1 MFHKKEI
8 IIENAVGVFAER
20 GYYKATTAMV
30 AKAVW
35 SDTALCVSF
44 FENKEEL
51 FKAVIDRAFIRI
63 YDTFAEVNAPAD
75 QLIETMGHAFEQI
88 IQTHRDEVLMVMQ
101 AHAISDAGIRE
112 HVSKLFNKI
121 FESLTLK
128 FDKGG
133 IPNPKETAAHFIG
146 TGLLIT
152 LAEVLN
158 LPQLTHG
165 KIIVK
170 KEHLCFF
177 FKRKFID

>member
-1 MFHKKEI
+1 MIVLALRENKRER
-8 IIENAVGVFAER
+8 IIENALGVFAEM

-30 AKAVW
+30 AKASGV
-35 SDTALCVSF
+35 TQPYVFHF

-51 FKAVIDRAFIRI
+51 FKVVIDRAFNRI
-63 YDTFAEVNAPAD
+63 YDTFSKVEAPAD
-75 QLIETMGHAFEQI
+75 QLIQTMGRAFSEI

-112 HVSKLFNKI
+112 HVRKLFLQI

-128 FDKGG
+128 FEKSG
-133 IPNPKETAAHFIG
+133 IPNAKATAAHFIG

-152 LAEVLN
+152 VAEVLD

-165 KIIVK
+165 EG
-170 KEHLCFF
+170 KEEC
-177 FKRKFID
+177 

>member
-1 MFHKKEI
+1 MVANVAVREDKKEI

-30 AKAVW
+30 AKAAGV
-35 SDTALCVSF
+35 TQPYVFHF

-51 FKAVIDRAFIRI
+51 FKAVINRAFGRV
-63 YDTFAEVNAPAD
+63 YDTFAEVQAPAD
-75 QLIETMGHAFEQI
+75 ELIETMGHAFEQI

-101 AHAISDAGIRE
+101 AHAISEPGIRE
-112 HVSKLFNKI
+112 HVSSLFLRI

-128 FDKGG
+128 FNKAG
-133 IPNPKETAAHFIG
+133 IPNAKETAAHFIG

-165 KIIVK
+165 KD
-170 KEHLCFF
+170 HC
-177 FKRKFID
+177 

>member
-1 MFHKKEI
+1 MVANVAVREDKKEI

-30 AKAVW
+30 AKAAGV
-35 SDTALCVSF
+35 TQPYVFHF

-51 FKAVIDRAFIRI
+51 FKAVINRAFSRI
-63 YDTFAEVNAPAD
+63 YDTFAQVDAPAD

-88 IQTHRDEVLMVMQ
+88 IQTYRDEVLMVMQ
-101 AHAISDAGIRE
+101 AHAISDPGIRE
-112 HVSKLFNKI
+112 HVSSMFLKI
-121 FESLTLK
+121 FESLTSK
-128 FDKGG
+128 FDKAG
-133 IPNPKETAAHFIG
+133 IPNAKATAAQFIG

-165 KIIVK
+165 KD
-170 KEHLCFF
+170 HC
-177 FKRKFID
+177 

>member
-1 MFHKKEI
+1 MVANVAVREDKKEI

-30 AKAVW
+30 AKAAGV
-35 SDTALCVSF
+35 TQPYVFHF

-51 FKAVIDRAFIRI
+51 FKAVIDRAFGRI
-63 YDTFAEVNAPAD
+63 YDTFAGVQAPAD

-101 AHAISDAGIRE
+101 AHAISDPGIRE
-112 HVSKLFNKI
+112 HVSRLFLKI

-128 FDKGG
+128 FENAG
-133 IPNPKETAAHFIG
+133 IPNAKGTASQFIG

-152 LAEVLN
+152 LAEVLK
-158 LPQLTHG
+158 LPQLTPGH
-165 KIIVK
+165 
-170 KEHLCFF
+170 ENC
-177 FKRKFID
+177 

>member
-1 MFHKKEI
+1 MVVNVAVREDKKEI

-30 AKAVW
+30 AKAAGV
-35 SDTALCVSF
+35 TQPYVFHF

-51 FKAVIDRAFIRI
+51 FKAVIDRAFSRI

-75 QLIETMGHAFEQI
+75 QLVETMGHAFEQI

-101 AHAISDAGIRE
+101 AHAISDPGIRE
-112 HVSKLFNKI
+112 HVSSLFLKI

-128 FDKGG
+128 FDKAG
-133 IPNPKETAAHFIG
+133 IPNAKETAAHFIG

-165 KIIVK
+165 KD
-170 KEHLCFF
+170 HC
-177 FKRKFID
+177 

>member
-1 MFHKKEI
+1 MVTNVAVREDKKEI

-30 AKAVW
+30 AKAAGV
-35 SDTALCVSF
+35 TQPYVFHF

-51 FKAVIDRAFIRI
+51 FKAVIDRAFGRI
-63 YDTFAEVNAPAD
+63 YETFAEVQAPAD

-101 AHAISDAGIRE
+101 AHAISDPGIRE
-112 HVSKLFNKI
+112 HVSRLFLNI

-128 FDKGG
+128 FENAG
-133 IPNPKETAAHFIG
+133 IPNAKGTASQFIG

-152 LAEVLN
+152 LAEVLK
-158 LPQLTHG
+158 LPQLTPG
-165 KIIVK
+165 N
-170 KEHLCFF
+170 ENC
-177 FKRKFID
+177 

>member
-1 MFHKKEI
+1 MVAVVAVREDKKEL

-30 AKAVW
+30 AKAAGV
-35 SDTALCVSF
+35 TQPYVFHF

-51 FKAVIDRAFIRI
+51 FKAVIDRAFSRI
-63 YDTFAEVNAPAD
+63 YDTFAKIQAPAD
-75 QLIETMGHAFEQI
+75 RLIETMGHAFEQI

-101 AHAISDAGIRE
+101 AYAISDIGIRE
-112 HVSKLFNKI
+112 HVRNLFLTI

-128 FDKGG
+128 FENAG
-133 IPNPKETAAHFIG
+133 ISNAKEIASQFIG

-158 LPQLTHG
+158 LPQLTPG
-165 KIIVK
+165 KDN
-170 KEHLCFF
+170 C
-177 FKRKFID
+177 